1 MNNEIYE
8 VTRDEYVGFMSQLKP
23 EYRDTEISHLE
34 DNTIIKVLSKK
45 TGTHLCTRIIP
56 ENEEEHYY
64 IFNMPEDEERQAGRP
79 IKKIILETPEEVQT
93 FFDILSK
100 ATKESK

>member
-1 MNNEIYE
+1 
-8 VTRDEYVGFMSQLKP
+8 
-23 EYRDTEISHLE
+23 
-34 DNTIIKVLSKK
+34 
-45 TGTHLCTRIIP
+45 
-56 ENEEEHYY
+56 
-64 IFNMPEDEERQAGRP
+64 MPEDEERQAGRP